1 MTSADAFRRAAMPHM
16 SSPMVATGSWG
27 ERDQGAIMSIVRRG
41 EKASEDGAS
50 IKCNSLACPLH
61 SYCEGQGNSHLGVS
75 RRCVAHSDEDAW
87 PLRIPHQRP
96 EPLISASPSRRG
108 PGGCLLAY
116 VHRLRH
122 RHRHRHRTILY
133 LCVFPH
139 DVKLVLG
146 SGALHHVDEASH
158 LKGGGGSSILGQM

>member
-1 MTSADAFRRAAMPHM
+1 M
-16 SSPMVATGSWG
+16 
-27 ERDQGAIMSIVRRG
+27 
-41 EKASEDGAS
+41 
-50 IKCNSLACPLH
+50 
-61 SYCEGQGNSHLGVS
+61 
-75 RRCVAHSDEDAW
+75 
-87 PLRIPHQRP
+87 
-96 EPLISASPSRRG
+96 
-108 PGGCLLAY
+108 LAY